1 MIHDKIKNIILSYYI
16 DNRIKNINKVQ
27 QNPFSYQKKV
37 LKKLLSKSL
46 NTEFGIEHKFDEIN
60 DYDSFKKNIPLRT
73 YEEFFKYIKKCKSGT
88 KNILWP
94 GKTKWFAKSSGTTNS
109 NSKYIPVTQD
119 SLNKCH

>member
-16 DNRIKNINKVQ
+16 DNRIKNINKVH

-60 DYDSFKKNIPLRT
+60 DYDSFKKNIFICSLRNI
-73 YEEFFKYIKKCKSGT
+73 FFMIHSKK
-88 KNILWP
+88 IFL
-94 GKTKWFAKSSGTTNS
+94 
-109 NSKYIPVTQD
+109 
-119 SLNKCH
+119 